1 MAKRRAAFVAQLSL
15 PLLLLIALALP
26 AIPQDQDPS
35 TQTQRPRKV
44 FPKEQEP
51 ADVLRFDTDLVSVDV
66 TAIDAEGRTV
76 RSLRQ
81 EDFKIFSDG
90 NEQPIS
96 FFQIEKRQGEERPLA
111 IVFALDI
118 SGSMT
123 SEEMTRLRYALR
135 SFSTHLSS
143 HPAVYAVTTF
153 GMRVKTV
160 QKFTS
165 DPEKL
170 DNALERIARDA
181 PNGLSTHTYD
191 AVDDAVR
198 MLVRSAPRTRE
209 KRLMKR
215 AVLVVTDG
223 FPVGDTVSPQTVIE
237 RANAADVSVYVVTLP
252 SYSRV
257 IASSVQTPLPT
268 PLDVSGLAELTGG
281 RNVYANEKDYAP
293 LFRALAEEVSSA
305 YVLAFYPPEEKRRDG
320 QLHTIRVEG
329 PRGLTLR
336 QSRSEYRAASR

>member
-1 MAKRRAAFVAQLSL
+1 MPRKRAAYLAQLSV
-15 PLLLLIALALP
+15 PLLLLFALAMP
-26 AIPQDQDPS
+26 GVPQTQDPA
-35 TQTQRPRKV
+35 TQNQRPRKV

-51 ADVLRFDTDLVSVDV
+51 EDVLRIDTDLVSVDV
-66 TAIDAEGRTV
+66 TAIDTEGRPVKT
-76 RSLRQ
+76 LRQ
-81 EDFKIFSDG
+81 EDFKLFSDG
-90 NEQPIS
+90 VEQPIS
-96 FFQIEKRQGEERPLA
+96 FFQIEQRQGELRPLA
-111 IVFALDI
+111 VVFALDV

-123 SEEMTRLRYALR
+123 AEEIERLRFALR
-135 SFSTHLSS
+135 SFSGHLAN
-143 HPAVYAVTTF
+143 HPAVYAVVAF
-153 GMRVKTV
+153 GMHVKTI

-165 DPEKL
+165 DPKKL
-170 DNALERIARDA
+170 DESLERIKRDA
-181 PNGLSTHTYD
+181 PTGLSTHTYD
-191 AVDDAVR
+191 AVDDAIR

-223 FPVGDTVSPQTVIE
+223 FPVGDTVSPKTVIE

-257 IASSVQTPLPT
+257 IASSQQTPLPT

-281 RNVYANEKDYAP
+281 RNLYANERDYAP
-293 LFRALAEEVSSA
+293 LFRTLAEEVSSA

-320 QLHTIRVEG
+320 QVHTIRVEG

-336 QSRSEYRAASR
+336 QSRTEYKAASK